1 MLHIFAKNIFENK
14 KKLEILLQKE
24 PEFVFETI
32 FRLYYDKLF
41 QIAKVYLNNKEDAE
55 EIVQNVFLKLWDGLN
70 QLAGINNINGYLFTL
85 TKNACLNFLKHRKI
99 RSNYHSNKEEAI
111 QIQYLRSETES
122 LLLEN
127 ELQTKID
134 EGIDSLPEKCK
145 IIFIQSRIEG
155 LKNAEIAKIHGISK
169 KTVDNQISKGIKHL
183 RLHLKEFTLLFL

>member
-1 MLHIFAKNIFENK
+1 MLDIFGKNIFENK
-14 KKLEILLQKE
+14 KKLETLVKKE

-41 QIAKVYLNNKEDAE
+41 QIAKIYLNNKEDAE
-55 EIVQNVFLKLWDGLN
+55 EIVQNVFLKLWDKLN
-70 QLAGINNINGYLFTL
+70 LLTGINNINSYLFTL

-99 RSNYHSNKEEAI
+99 RSNFHNNKKEAI

-134 EGIDSLPEKCK
+134 EGIEALPEKCK
-145 IIFIQSRIEG
+145 LIFIQSRFEG
-155 LKNAEIAKIHGISK
+155 LKNAEIAAIHGISK